1 MLKSR
6 QSKWIFGVIAIAVL
20 VILSL
25 VAAPNGEKNNNG
37 SSYGHGPEGY
47 GAWYEYMAQRELP
60 IKRCQSPKPFT
71 ECLPDNSQKYTYLKI
86 LTGVELNQRS
96 TRLSK
101 TERAWVNEGNT
112 LIILGRD
119 QPATNAP
126 FKSQLAYRDQPLS
139 SRLIE
144 IETTRRRQPQIKET
158 SLLSDHFGVVVWSE
172 NIGKG
177 KVIYS
182 ITPYLAANAY
192 QDSPDN
198 YFFLAQLAEQNQT
211 QGIYF
216 DEYTHDYKDKKTA
229 TKESKNNV
237 LDYLAQTPWYLIFI
251 QLVVILSVAAITAFR
266 RFGKPKVSK
275 TIIADNS
282 TAYID
287 ALAGVLEK
295 ANSTDFVV
303 NTISI
308 DEQQKLQKS
317 LGLGKSLVDRDTL
330 IAACKNQKPEIVTE
344 LNQLLKISGSPDKIS
359 DAQLITWIQR
369 WQKIIHDN

>member
-359 DAQLITWIQR
+359 DAQLITWIQK